1 MTKQRNLTVKSH
13 LFLPSRKKIWTV
25 VGNNEYWLDVHL
37 KYCSCRYF
45 YYKSLM
51 NAKMCSHLEKI
62 TKAIEQNEYEEVEFS
77 DQNYDM
83 FVTSLL
89 KDILN
94 SNF

>member
-1 MTKQRNLTVKSH
+1 
-13 LFLPSRKKIWTV
+13 
-25 VGNNEYWLDVHL
+25 
-37 KYCSCRYF
+37 
-45 YYKSLM
+45 M
-51 NAKMCSHLEKI
+51 NAKMCSHLEKL